1 MKTLFRRPEVR
12 RRIRS
17 FLRDALKTLGAVL
30 LAYLLAFLI
39 ILAVSEEPGT
49 ALRWFLLGPFSSVY
63 EFGEIWKNAV
73 PLMFAGVA
81 SCLILRG
88 GQFNMFTEGAFYAG
102 GLAGACIAIYSGLP
116 GWLAATLGVLGGGLL
131 SALIGWIPSR
141 MKARHGVNEFVSSIM
156 FNYIVLWVGVWLISQ
171 VIIDVSSG
179 DNATRTIPS
188 DARFPILFPGT
199 NVNVGLLLAFAT
211 VILVEILLFRTRFGY
226 QLRMTGDNPAFA
238 GYSGIDVPKKVVLA
252 QVAGI
257 AVAGAGGAAEIL
269 GNYSRFNWKALPG
282 YGFDGFLVAILAK
295 NRPLAVPFAAFF
307 LGYLRSGADLMAFNS
322 DVAKE
327 VVAII
332 QGLVILLVASER
344 LFTWEGFRKWLR
356 KRKGGEVHA

>member
-1 MKTLFRRPEVR
+1 MKTFFARFRVLRNLRPLLLD
-12 RRIRS
+12 S
-17 FLRDALKTLGAVL
+17 LKTLGALL
-30 LAYLLAFLI
+30 LAYLFAFLI
-39 ILAVSEEPGT
+39 ILAVSEEPGN
-49 ALRWFLLGPFSSVY
+49 AIRWFVLGPFSSAY

-73 PLMFAGVA
+73 PLMFAGIA
-81 SCLILRG
+81 SCLILRA

-102 GLAGACIAIYSGLP
+102 GLAGACIAIYSGMP
-116 GWLAATLGVLGGGLL
+116 GWLAAVSGVLGGGLVA
-131 SALIGWIPSR
+131 ALIGWIPSR
-141 MKARHGVNEFVSSIM
+141 MKARRGINEFVSSIM
-156 FNYIVLWVGVWLISQ
+156 FNYIVLWVGVWLISR

-179 DNATRTIPS
+179 DNATQIIPA

-199 NVNVGLLLAFAT
+199 NVNAGLLLAIAA
-211 VILVEILLFRTRFGY
+211 VILVDVLLFRTRFGY
-226 QLRMTGDNPAFA
+226 HVRVTGDNPGFA
-238 GYSGIDVPKKVVLA
+238 AYAGIDVPKKVVQA

-257 AVAGAGGAAEIL
+257 AVAGMGGAAEIL
-269 GNYSRFNWKALPG
+269 GNYSRFNWKTLPG

-344 LFTWEGFRKWLR
+344 LFTWEAFRKWIR
-356 KRKGGEVHA
+356 KRKGGEVRV